1 MTITLIRAVIIYI
14 VIVTSVRIAGKR
26 QIGELKPHELV
37 ITILISSVATIPIQ
51 ENAIPLAN
59 SILPIILFVS
69 FEIIES
75 ALSMKSL
82 KFRNLL
88 QGKPIFIIKDGV
100 LQQKE
105 LKRLRYTIDD
115 LVDAIRQEGAFD
127 ISTVENAIIETN
139 GSVSVQLKAEESPI
153 TPSQLNLSV
162 AQSEVPITIVMD
174 SNPIEEYFG
183 DMKFTKNEIELYTK
197 AHGINNEEIM
207 LLTLDDNGKLYLIR
221 KDKK

>member
-1 MTITLIRAVIIYI
+1 
-14 VIVTSVRIAGKR
+14 
-26 QIGELKPHELV
+26 
-37 ITILISSVATIPIQ
+37 
-51 ENAIPLAN
+51 
-59 SILPIILFVS
+59 
-69 FEIIES
+69 
-75 ALSMKSL
+75 MKSL
-82 KFRNLL
+82 KFRNLI
-88 QGKPIFIIKDGV
+88 QGKPIFIIKDGI

-162 AQSEVPITIVMD
+162 PQAEVPITIVMD
-174 SNPIEEYFG
+174 SKPIEEYFG
-183 DMKFTKNEIELYTK
+183 DMRFTKNEIELYTK
-197 AHGINNEEIM
+197 AHEINEKEIM